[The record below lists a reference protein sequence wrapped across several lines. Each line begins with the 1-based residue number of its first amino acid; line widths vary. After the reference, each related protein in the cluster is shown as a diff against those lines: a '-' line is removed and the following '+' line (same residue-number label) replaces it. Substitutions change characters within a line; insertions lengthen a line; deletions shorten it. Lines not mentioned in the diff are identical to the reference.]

1 MNATTKKQATRKA
14 STTTKVTDATKL
26 TGYEKRMI
34 RLGELKAK
42 EENEGLNLSE
52 IKSLLNTLMLLEDK
66 SPSKIYNN
74 LTKAKGEIADKV
86 KLALGKSPMPTYVQF
101 LEEMT
106 KKNKPLYANWDG
118 ICVLAKFNKLAQ
130 TATKVEKQNKKVSAI

>member
-1 MNATTKKQATRKA
+1 MNTTAKKTAKNVVV
-14 STTTKVTDATKL
+14 TTTKVTDATKL
-26 TGYEKRMI
+26 TGYQKRVI
-34 RLGELKAK
+34 RLGELRAK
-42 EENEGLNLSE
+42 EEKEGLNLAE
-52 IKSLLNTLMLLEDK
+52 IKSMLNTLMMLEDK

-74 LTKAKGEIADKV
+74 LSKAKGEIADKV

-101 LEEMT
+101 LEEIT

-118 ICVLAKFNKLAQ
+118 ISVLAKFNKLAQ

>member
-1 MNATTKKQATRKA
+1 MNTTAKKTAKNVVV
-14 STTTKVTDATKL
+14 TTTKVTDVTKL
-26 TGYEKRMI
+26 TGYQKRVI
-34 RLGELKAK
+34 RLGELRTK

-52 IKSLLNTLMLLEDK
+52 IKSMLNTLMMLEDK

-74 LTKAKGEIADKV
+74 LSKAKGEIADKV

-101 LEEMT
+101 LEEIT

-118 ICVLAKFNKLAQ
+118 ISVLAKFNKLAQ